1 VLSEAGSP
9 KSKTQG
15 SIAFGYLLVALA
27 AASWGTWPLILRT
40 AEHLAPM
47 PAAVES
53 TILMLVIAVVTG
65 PLVLRDR
72 VREKAT
78 PGEWLGVAW
87 LGVADAL
94 NALFFFMAYQRT
106 SVAVAVLSHYLAP
119 LFVAVAAPLLLRER
133 PSLNTYCA
141 VGIAFIGLVLLLRPW
156 EAAAHPTDAAGAAF
170 GAASAFFYAS
180 NVLANKRL
188 SRAFSGSELMFFH
201 CFVALPLLV
210 ALVPRGA
217 WGALDARAAGI
228 VALGSLGPGAL
239 AGLFFVWGL
248 RRIEASH
255 ASTLTLLEPL
265 VAMLLGV
272 AVYGERIGVGGLF
285 GSALILGGAGMV
297 MAMSRRAEEPG
308 AADARASKD
317 D

>member
-1 VLSEAGSP
+1 MSGERR
-9 KSKTQG
+9 TQT

-40 AEHLAPM
+40 AEHIAPM
-47 PAAVES
+47 PASLES
-53 TILMLVIAVVTG
+53 SILMLVIAIVTG
-65 PLVLRDR
+65 PLVLKDR
-72 VREKAT
+72 VRDKAT
-78 PGEWLGVAW
+78 PAEWLGVAW

-119 LFVAVAAPLLLRER
+119 LFVAVAAPFLLHER
-133 PSLNTYCA
+133 PSLTTYVA
-141 VGIAFIGLVLLLRPW
+141 VAIAFIGLVLLLRPW
-156 EAAAHPTDAAGAAF
+156 DAASHPTDAAGAAF

-201 CFVALPLLV
+201 CFVALPLLA
-210 ALVPRGA
+210 ALVPHGA
-217 WGALDARAAGI
+217 WAALDARAAGI

-248 RRIEASH
+248 RRIQASH

-265 VAMLLGV
+265 VAMMLGV
-272 AVYGERIGVGGLF
+272 AVYGERIGLGGLF

-297 MAMSRRAEEPG
+297 MAMNRT
-308 AADARASKD
+308 SKGD
-317 D
+317 